1 MSSDALQDES
11 ICGSAEPFVRR
22 SALVATSELLRAVP
36 PPALA
41 GAMLRAE
48 RAEGDAALAARLQA
62 LQAMLRAT
70 RESSEADGVTRAL
83 AGGCLALQSE
93 LADGAMAAIEAGAAA
108 GDGVDLSRDGA
119 RGGRE
124 ILLPPW

>member
-1 MSSDALQDES
+1 MRMQEDS

-22 SALVATSELLRAVP
+22 SALVATSELLRAIP

-48 RAEGDAALAARLQA
+48 RSEGDAALAARLQA
-62 LQAMLRAT
+62 LQAMLRAAHD
-70 RESSEADGVTRAL
+70 SSESDEVTRAL

-93 LADGAMAAIEAGAAA
+93 LADGALAAIEAGAAA
-108 GDGVDLSRDGA
+108 GGGVDLTGDGR

-124 ILLPPW
+124 IVLPPW